1 MNYILPHLTFRTL
14 KTISFRPKLWVVLIL
29 TLFVTSCA
37 KEDSRKTV
45 NADGSTLITYW
56 CSSNPHEIELARRL
70 VDAWNIEHHSVKVKL
85 QPIPASQS
93 SEEVLL
99 AAIAGGTTPD
109 VCSNMW
115 PGAMDEFINAGG
127 LVRLDQFDDFFEFNL
142 ARVPETL
149 MGTFAASD
157 GHYYQ
162 LPWKTNPIMIMYNT
176 KMFREAGIDTMP
188 RTYSELLDAGERITR
203 DLDGDGQIDQ
213 WMGYRNIKPIWWQ
226 RFFDYYTFYVAASG
240 GLSLFDGDSLIFD
253 NEASVEVFELFR
265 QIYKRG
271 YFPITEFSGDQF
283 VAGKIATSITGPY
296 SIPHVERYKPEGF
309 EYDFFPIPTPDD
321 YTGPV
326 YTYGDHK
333 NISIFST
340 TYYPQESWEFAKFL
354 ISETADSLLLEL
366 TSQIPIRKNITSNP
380 MYANYFAN
388 NPGMIIFAEQAIN
401 TRGVDGASELKEIFD
416 ALSQEFEAC
425 CLFDA
430 RTPRESIR
438 LAAQRSQV
446 IIDWNRAQ

>member
-1 MNYILPHLTFRTL
+1 MHLTF
-14 KTISFRPKLWVVLIL
+14 PKLGLQRRFNASRFMFIAFIVLIVL
-29 TLFVTSCA
+29 SGC
-37 KEDSRKTV
+37 SRDDTKSDEKSFKDRSIV
-45 NADGSTLITYW
+45 YW
-56 CSSNPHEIELARRL
+56 CSSNPHEIELARIL
-70 VDAWNIEHHSVKVKL
+70 VKAWNAEDHTIRVKL

-115 PGAMDEFINAGG
+115 PGAMDEFIHAGG

-162 LPWKTNPIMIMYNT
+162 LPWKTNPIMIMYNK

-188 RTYSELLDAGERITR
+188 RTYSELLEAGEKLTLDR
-203 DLDGDGQIDQ
+203 DGDGQMDQ

-240 GLSLFDGDSLIFD
+240 GLSLFDGDSLIFE

-265 QIYKRG
+265 RIYKEG

-340 TYYPQESWEFAKFL
+340 TYYPEESWEFAKFL

-366 TSQIPIRKNITSNP
+366 TSQIPIRKNLTSNP
-380 MYANYFAN
+380 LYANYFAN

-430 RTPRESIR
+430 RTPRESIH
-438 LAAQRSQV
+438 LAAQRSQA
-446 IIDWNRAQ
+446 IIDWNRAK

>member
-1 MNYILPHLTFRTL
+1 MLLVIFF
-14 KTISFRPKLWVVLIL
+14 IE
-29 TLFVTSCA
+29 SCSGDKV
-37 KEDSRKTV
+37 KEIK
-45 NADGSTLITYW
+45 NADGSTLLTYW
-56 CSSNPHEIELARRL
+56 CSSNPHEIELAKIL
-70 VDAWNIEHHSVKVKL
+70 VEAWNKEYHSVKVKL

-109 VCSNMW
+109 LCSNMW

-127 LVRLDQFDDFFEFNL
+127 LVRLDQFDDFFEYNL
-142 ARVPETL
+142 ARVPEEL

-162 LPWKTNPIMIMYNT
+162 LPWKTNPIMIMYNK
-176 KMFREAGIDTMP
+176 KMFRKAGVDSLP
-188 RTYSELLDAGERITR
+188 KTYAELLVAGKKLTLDI
-203 DLDGDGQIDQ
+203 DGDGQIDQ

-240 GLSLFDGDSLIFD
+240 GLSLFEGDSLIFN

-265 QIYKRG
+265 QIYKGG

-283 VAGKIATSITGPY
+283 VGQKIATSITGPY
-296 SIPHVERYKPEGF
+296 SIPHVEKYKPEGF
-309 EYDFFPIPTPDD
+309 EYDFFPIPTPVGHV
-321 YTGPV
+321 GPV

-340 TYYPQESWEFAKFL
+340 TDYPAESWEFAKFL
-354 ISETADSLLLEL
+354 ISEKADQLLLEL
-366 TSQIPIRKNITSNP
+366 TSQIPIRKNLTTDSL
-380 MYANYFAN
+380 YADYFAM
-388 NPGMIIFAEQAIN
+388 NPGMIKFAEQAIF

-416 ALSQEFEAC
+416 AISQEFEAC
-425 CLFDA
+425 AVFDA
-430 RTPRESIR
+430 RTPRESIHR
-438 LAAQRSQV
+438 AALRSQV
-446 IIDWNRAQ
+446 IIDWNRAK